1 MTVYNKNFHSFYYK
15 RTSIIYNL
23 TNLYRENISLR
34 DFEKEK
40 NKKLSEIEK
49 IKKEKDKLLSH
60 NINEIISDKEFK
72 ERNDDCNL
80 RLSKIEKELN
90 VIKEEELKANNMEE
104 EIKKL
109 ELLIE
114 NKVNNPSD
122 EVLFELLDKI
132 VVYHM
137 DNKNKVKLKI
147 YLKVGT
153 EIEADYIKS
162 KSQHFNSGYA
172 YDKS

>member
-1 MTVYNKNFHSFYYK
+1 M
-15 RTSIIYNL
+15 
-23 TNLYRENISLR
+23 
-34 DFEKEK
+34 
-40 NKKLSEIEK
+40 SEIEK

-60 NINEIISDKEFK
+60 NINEIISDEEFK

-104 EIKKL
+104 EMKKL

-122 EVLFELLDKI
+122 EILFELLDKI

-137 DNKNKVKLKI
+137 DDKKKVKLKI

-153 EIEADYIKS
+153 EIEADYIKN
-162 KSQHFNSGYA
+162 KSQQFNSSYA
-172 YDKS
+172 YD